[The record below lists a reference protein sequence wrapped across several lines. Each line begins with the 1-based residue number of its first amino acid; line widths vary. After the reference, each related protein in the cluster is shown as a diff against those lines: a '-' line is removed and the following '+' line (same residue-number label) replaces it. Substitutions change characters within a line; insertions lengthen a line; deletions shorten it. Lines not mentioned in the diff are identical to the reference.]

1 MTYVGNR
8 ELAGMSRDAVKS
20 RLEELLEE
28 MLQMRAEQSIGG
40 SPSNAG
46 AFKATRRSIAR
57 IRTKLHTEE

>member
-8 ELAGMSRDAVKS
+8 EIAGMSKDGLKS

-28 MLQMRAEQSIGG
+28 MLQMRAEQSMGG
-40 SPSNAG
+40 SPYNSG

-57 IRTKLHTEE
+57 IRTKLNSEE